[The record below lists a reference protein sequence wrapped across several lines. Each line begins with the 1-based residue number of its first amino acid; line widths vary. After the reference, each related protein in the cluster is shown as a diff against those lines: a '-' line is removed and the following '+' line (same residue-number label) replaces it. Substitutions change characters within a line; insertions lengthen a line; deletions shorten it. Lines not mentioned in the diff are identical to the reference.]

1 MEIKKER
8 YTFVTKCEY
17 YRTSHNW
24 YYVLWYDG
32 KDKPARPVL
41 IKPARGYHVPPVEVY
56 VAVVRDIVTLPS
68 VALACNPEF
77 VDVRRGKQPEQPAG

>member
-32 KDKPARPVL
+32 KDKPARPVSL
-41 IKPARGYHVPPVEVY
+41 SPLG
-56 VAVVRDIVTLPS
+56 VTTFPRLRFTLRLCGIS
-68 VALACNPEF
+68 
-77 VDVRRGKQPEQPAG
+77 